1 MSLRG
6 SYLCES
12 PRLRSCELAARTFDA
27 KVVGRLVECVKFTVI
42 GRFYIAVFSTNRVI
56 VT

>member
-1 MSLRG
+1 MSLGG

-12 PRLRSCELAARTFDA
+12 QDSDLAQLAARTFDA
-27 KVVGRLVECVKFTVI
+27 KLAGRLVERVKFTTI
-42 GRFYIAVFSTNRVI
+42 GRICIAVFSTNRVI